1 MNARLLLTAAL
12 AASLAACG
20 GASNFDDNS
29 QVGPDPVIPAAKNY
43 LFPPMGISPGIGWQ
57 KGEAPTVAAGLQV
70 RPLATGLAHPRFV
83 YTLPNGDI
91 LAVQGDSPG
100 TESVF
105 RPKQFAFNFV
115 RKGAGSAPGSKPAS
129 RITLI
134 RDANGDG
141 VPETVTTL
149 LDNLYSPF
157 GVAWIDNI
165 LYVAN
170 TDGVVMYPMP
180 LGTTRI
186 TGPGKLLTPLPGPPI
201 DHHWTKSLVLSP
213 DGQRLYAT
221 VGSNS
226 NILEHGLEAE
236 KDRAA
241 VWEIDRATGHHRL
254 FATGLRNAN
263 SPQFYPGTNDLYV
276 VVNERDELGTHLV
289 PDYMTRVQD
298 GGFYGWPYSYWGQ
311 HVDERVPP
319 MWRRPDLVAKA
330 IKPDYALGSHP
341 AALGLTFY
349 NAGLLPAHYRGGAF
363 IGEHG
368 SWNRYKPYGY
378 KVVFVP
384 FADGRPSGKA
394 EDVVSGFLT
403 AGNKHAHGRPV
414 GVAVDRTGALLIADD
429 VGNTIWR
436 VTPITQPVNAV
447 DGLAPQ
453 QLR

>member
-1 MNARLLLTAAL
+1 MTARLLLTAAL
-12 AASLAACG
+12 AACLAACG
-20 GASNFDDNS
+20 GDPDFDDNS
-29 QVGPDPVIPAAKNY
+29 QVGPDPALPAAQNY
-43 LFPPMGISPGIGWQ
+43 LFPPMGISPGIGWK
-57 KGEAPTVAAGLQV
+57 KGQAPIVPAGLQV
-70 RPLATGLAHPRFV
+70 RALATGLAHPRNV
-83 YTLPNGDI
+83 YALPNGDI

-100 TESVF
+100 TEPIF
-105 RPKQFAFNFV
+105 RPKQFAFNIV
-115 RKGAGSAPGSKPAS
+115 RSGANSAPGAEPAS

-141 VPETVTTL
+141 VPELTTTL
-149 LDNLYSPF
+149 VDHLTSPF

-180 LGTTRI
+180 LGTTQI
-186 TGPGKLLTPLPGPPI
+186 TAPGKLLTPLPGPPI

-213 DGQRLYAT
+213 DGKRLYAT

-236 KDRAA
+236 KNRAA
-241 VWEIDRATGHHRL
+241 VWEIDRATGAHRL
-254 FATGLRNAN
+254 FATGLRNPN
-263 SPQFYPGTNDLYV
+263 SPSFYPGTNDLYV
-276 VVNERDELGTHLV
+276 VVNERDELGAHLV

-319 MWRRPDLVAKA
+319 MWRRPDLVAQA
-330 IKPDYALGSHP
+330 IKPDYALGSHS
-341 AALGLTFY
+341 AALGLSFY

-368 SWNRYKPYGY
+368 SWDRTKPYGY

-384 FADGRPSGKA
+384 FVNGRPSGKA
-394 EDVVSGFLT
+394 EDVVTGFLT
-403 AGNKHAHGRPV
+403 PDTKNTYGRPV
-414 GVAVDRTGALLIADD
+414 GVAIDRTGALLVADD
-429 VGNTIWR
+429 VGNTVWR
-436 VTPITQPVNAV
+436 VTPA
-447 DGLAPQ
+447 GGAPPPKP
-453 QLR
+453 

>member
-1 MNARLLLTAAL
+1 MNRRLLLSVAL
-12 AASLAACG
+12 VASLAACG
-20 GASNFDDNS
+20 GDPDFDDNS
-29 QVGPDPVIPAAKNY
+29 QVGSDPALPAAQNY
-43 LFPPMGISPGIGWQ
+43 LFPPMGISPGVGWS
-57 KGEAPTVAAGLQV
+57 KGKAPIVPAGLQV
-70 RPLATGLAHPRFV
+70 KALATGLAHPRFV

-100 TESVF
+100 TEPVY
-105 RPKQFAFNFV
+105 RPKQFAFVYV
-115 RKGAGSAPGSKPAS
+115 RQGADRAPGGKAAS

-141 VPETVTTL
+141 VPELTTTL
-149 LDNLYSPF
+149 LDHLTSPF
-157 GVAWIDNI
+157 GVAWIDDI

-180 LGTTRI
+180 LGTTQI
-186 TGPGKLLTPLPGPPI
+186 TAPGKLLTPLPGPPI

-241 VWEIDRATGHHRL
+241 VWEIDRATGRHRL
-254 FATGLRNAN
+254 FATGLRNSN
-263 SPQFYPGTNDLYV
+263 SASFYPGTNDLYV
-276 VVNERDELGTHLV
+276 VVNERDELGAHLV
-289 PDYMTRVQD
+289 PDYLTRVQD

-349 NAGLLPAHYRGGAF
+349 GANLLPAHYRGGAF

-368 SWNRYKPYGY
+368 SWDRYKPYGY

-384 FADGRPSGKA
+384 FANGRPSGKA
-394 EDVVSGFLT
+394 EDVVTGFLT
-403 AGNKHAHGRPV
+403 PDTKHTYGRPV
-414 GVAVDRTGALLIADD
+414 GVAVDKFGALLVADD
-429 VGNTIWR
+429 LGNTVWR
-436 VTPITQPVNAV
+436 VTPASGAAPKTPV
-447 DGLAPQ
+447 
-453 QLR
+453 R